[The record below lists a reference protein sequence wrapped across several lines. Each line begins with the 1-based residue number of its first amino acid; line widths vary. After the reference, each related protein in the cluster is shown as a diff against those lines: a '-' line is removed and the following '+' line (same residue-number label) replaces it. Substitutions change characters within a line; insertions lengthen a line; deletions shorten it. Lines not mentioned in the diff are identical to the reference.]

1 MNILFIAS
9 EVESF
14 AKTGGLADV
23 AKALPLALK
32 RRGHDVR
39 IVMPYYASIAGREK
53 SQHLGGFT
61 LPTRPGHTD
70 IPYQVRQMEL
80 DDVPVLLI
88 DFPNYF
94 DRKSLYAENNNAYP
108 DNGERFA
115 FFSAACLQVSE
126 QIGFKPDI
134 VHCNDW
140 HTALVPMLLKTR
152 YANNSFFQ
160 STRSVL
166 TIHNGAFQGVFERNQ
181 LWALPEV
188 TDTYNESILQ
198 GHAYINFLKCGVLYA
213 DKINAV
219 SPSYASELM
228 TYLGG
233 HGMAKNFQE
242 RSSDVRGII
251 NGCDYADWDPKTD
264 PLIPVNYD
272 ASRLADKELCKHALQ
287 KRAGLDIGDTPLFG
301 MVCRLT
307 EQKGL
312 NLLLPILEKFLVH
325 RVQVVIVGTGE
336 PSLEE
341 RLTEMMAAHPDRLA
355 YLNAHDNGLAHLVEA
370 GSDFFLMPSLF
381 EPCGLNQMYSLAY
394 GTLPIIRAV
403 GGLRDTVV
411 DYDHQAKRATGFSFQ
426 EPEPLALLSTLR
438 RALLFF
444 LQEPEEYHRVQQ
456 TAMRTRY
463 LWSDSVLSYEQMYK
477 DALGLSAGH

>member
-9 EVESF
+9 EVEGF

-39 IVMPYYASIAGREK
+39 IVMPFYSTIAGRDK
-53 SQHLGGFT
+53 AGHLGGFT

-70 IPYQVRQMEL
+70 MPYQVREL
-80 DDVPVLLI
+80 MLEDVPVMLI
-88 DFPNYF
+88 EFPNYF
-94 DRKSLYAENNNAYP
+94 DRGSLYAENNSAYP

-115 FFSAACLQVSE
+115 FFSAASLQVAE
-126 QIGFKPDI
+126 QIGFRPDI

-152 YANNSFFQ
+152 YAQSPFFRG
-160 STRSVL
+160 TRSVI
-166 TIHNGAFQGVFERNQ
+166 TVHNGAFQGIFERHQ
-181 LWALPEV
+181 LWALPEI
-188 TDTYNESILQ
+188 TDTYNEAITQ

-242 RSSDVRGII
+242 RSADLSGII

-264 PLIPVNYD
+264 PLIPANYD
-272 ASRLADKELCKHALQ
+272 LEHLDRKELCKHALQ
-287 KRAGLDIGDTPLFG
+287 KRAGLPVGDTPLFG

-312 NLLLPILEKFLVH
+312 HLLLPILERFLVH
-325 RVQVVIVGTGE
+325 KVQVVIVGTGE
-336 PSLEE
+336 PALQD
-341 RLTEMMAAHPDRLA
+341 RLTELMRAYPDRLA
-355 YLNAHDNGLAHLVEA
+355 FLCAHDNGLAHLIEA

-411 DYDHQAKRATGFSFQ
+411 DYDAQPRRATGFSFQ

-444 LQEPEEYHRVQQ
+444 LQEPEAYAQVQH
-456 TAMRTRY
+456 TAMQTRY
-463 LWSDSVLSYEQMYK
+463 LWSDSVREYEHMYQQ
-477 DALGLSAGH
+477 ALGLGANY

>member
-14 AKTGGLADV
+14 VKTGGLADV

-39 IVMPYYASIAGREK
+39 IVMPFYASIANRDKAE
-53 SQHLGGFT
+53 HLGGYT
-61 LPTRPGHTD
+61 LTTRPGHTD
-70 IPYQVRQMEL
+70 IPYQVRQMVL
-80 DDVPVLLI
+80 DDVPVMLV

-115 FFSAACLQVSE
+115 FFSAASLQIAE
-126 QIGFKPDI
+126 QMWFKPDI

-152 YANNSFFQ
+152 YASSDFFKG
-160 STRSVL
+160 TRSIL

-213 DKINAV
+213 DQINAV

-233 HGMAKNFQE
+233 HGMAKSFQE
-242 RSSDVRGII
+242 RASDVRGII
-251 NGCDYADWDPKTD
+251 NGCDYADWDPETD
-264 PLIPVNYD
+264 TLIPVNYN
-272 ASRLADKELCKHALQ
+272 ASNLRGKTLCKHALQ
-287 KRAGLDIGDTPLFG
+287 RRAGLEVSALPVFG

-312 NLLLPILEKFLVH
+312 HLLLPILDKFLVH
-325 RVQVVIVGTGE
+325 QVQVIIVGTGD
-336 PSLEE
+336 PSLAE
-341 RLTEMMAAHPDRLA
+341 RLTALAKQNPDRLA
-355 YLNAHDNGLAHLVEA
+355 YMDAHDNELAHLIEA

-394 GTLPIIRAV
+394 GTLPIVRAV
-403 GGLRDTVV
+403 GGLKDTVV
-411 DYDHQAKRATGFSFQ
+411 DYDNQPRKATGFNFQ
-426 EPEPLALLSTLR
+426 EPEPIALLSTLR
-438 RALLFF
+438 RALLFY
-444 LQEPEEYHRVQQ
+444 LQDPDEYRRLQQ
-456 TAMRTRY
+456 IAMHTRY
-463 LWSDSVLSYEQMYK
+463 NWSDSVKLYETMYNE
-477 DALGLSAGH
+477 ALGTQPQS